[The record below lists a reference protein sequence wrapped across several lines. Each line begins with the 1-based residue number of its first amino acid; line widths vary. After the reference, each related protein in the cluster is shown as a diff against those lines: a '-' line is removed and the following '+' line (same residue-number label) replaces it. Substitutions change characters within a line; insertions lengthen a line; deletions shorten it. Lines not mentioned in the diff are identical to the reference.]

1 MGFRLVAP
9 SFDLL
14 LAALPSFKASLI
26 ITTHYRGLS
35 PILGAPAGC
44 PVHLADCTLQKA
56 PSVTWKS
63 IPDYLHQPPFLIIL
77 CRLYTGLLGVVL
89 IYFACACMHVCVH
102 TCTYGVCAWSHMY
115 WSLWVWLHLYLYAHA
130 CRELTWSI
138 FLDHFPVYMLRSLH
152 LI

>member
-1 MGFRLVAP
+1 MKACNRAGKRLGFRLVAP

-35 PILGAPAGC
+35 PILGAPAGY
-44 PVHLADCTLQKA
+44 PVHSAGCTLQKA

-89 IYFACACMHVCVH
+89 IYFACACMHVCVCIHAHMEYVHGH
-102 TCTYGVCAWSHMY
+102 TCIGVCGYGCTYICMHMHVE
-115 WSLWVWLHLYLYAHA
+115 S
-130 CRELTWSI
+130 
-138 FLDHFPVYMLRSLH
+138 
-152 LI
+152 

>member
-14 LAALPSFKASLI
+14 LAALPTFKASLI

-44 PVHLADCTLQKA
+44 PVHLAGCTLQKA

-89 IYFACACMHVCVH
+89 IYFACACIHVCVCIHAHMGYVHGH
-102 TCTYGVCAWSHMY
+102 TCIGVCGYGCNYICMHMHVE
-115 WSLWVWLHLYLYAHA
+115 S
-130 CRELTWSI
+130 
-138 FLDHFPVYMLRSLH
+138 
-152 LI
+152 